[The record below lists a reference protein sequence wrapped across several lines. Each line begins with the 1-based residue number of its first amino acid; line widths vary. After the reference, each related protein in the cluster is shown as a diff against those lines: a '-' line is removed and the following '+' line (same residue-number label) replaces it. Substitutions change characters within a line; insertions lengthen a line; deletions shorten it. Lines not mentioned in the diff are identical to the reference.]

1 HEAGAGGGVAVEV
14 ELVERRRSSLDQRH
28 ATTGDDALVDG
39 GLRVANGVLDAVL
52 ALLELHLGR
61 GTGLD
66 DGHAA
71 RELRQTLLQLLT
83 VVVAVGGVDLAAD
96 LGHATLDLRLL
107 ASTLDDRRLVLRDDD
122 LAGTAE
128 EVELRVLELEAHL

>member
-1 HEAGAGGGVAVEV
+1 
-14 ELVERRRSSLDQRH
+14 
-28 ATTGDDALVDG
+28 
-39 GLRVANGVLDAVL
+39 NGVLDAVL

-128 EVELRVLELEAHL
+128 EVELRVLELEAHLFGDDLATREDRDVLQLRLATVAEARRLDGDGLEDATNLV